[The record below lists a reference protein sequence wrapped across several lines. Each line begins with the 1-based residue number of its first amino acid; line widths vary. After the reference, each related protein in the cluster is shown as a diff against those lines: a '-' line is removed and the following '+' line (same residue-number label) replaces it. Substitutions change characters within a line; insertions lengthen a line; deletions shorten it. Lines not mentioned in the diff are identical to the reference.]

1 MAFPDNK
8 NFPAELSELP
18 ADGAISLLVA
28 FKFADPIVAVGG
40 RNTASPSAAMLVPK
54 TTVDEDDFSSRGKD
68 EVWLAREIVSVQSE
82 TIPH

>member
-18 ADGAISLLVA
+18 VDSAVSLLVA
-28 FKFADPIVAVGG
+28 IKFADPIVAVGG
-40 RNTASPSAAMLVPK
+40 RNTASSVAAMLVPK

-68 EVWLAREIVSVQSE
+68 EVRLARKIVSV
-82 TIPH
+82 